1 MHRLPNKTLD
11 SQYLHCSKL
20 NEKIDNV
27 IVNFGYFV
35 YLKKLNCGEQLWS
48 PCTKL
53 VQSLHAILLEAATLV
68 LLNEIRRVETQI
80 ACRTG
85 WVTEGPAE
93 QLLKCGGRGGGGL
106 DGLLIYRKKFSNYS
120 YEHQIYMLRR
130 RGKFVCSLFTADRT
144 VTLINLP

>member
-85 WVTEGPAE
+85 WVTVGPAE
-93 QLLKCGGRGGGGL
+93 QLLKCGGRGGGIGWTVN
-106 DGLLIYRKKFSNYS
+106 IPKINCSC
-120 YEHQIYMLRR
+120 EHQIYMLRR
-130 RGKFVCSLFTADRT
+130 QGKFVCSLFTADRT